1 MPRASTLEDHRARI
15 ARVVQTIEN
24 DVGAPLD
31 LDALAKRAA
40 YAKHHFHR
48 VFRGIVGESIV
59 EHTRRLRLERAA
71 RALGRNNGGRRVT
84 EIAFDAGYDSPEAFT
99 HAFVRL
105 FGVPPS
111 AWQGR
116 EDGRRA
122 GGDAPP
128 PVVVVRALPAIH
140 AIGERH
146 LGSYATVGK
155 AFGRVVA
162 RGLAV
167 GRAGP
172 LLGLCPDDPDVT
184 PEDRLRFDACLATE
198 PNDDLGPTL
207 LIPAGTYA
215 VAIHRGPYTTL
226 AETYLA
232 LIGRWLPSTRH
243 ELCDEPVVEAYL
255 NDPTVCGADA
265 LLTEVRVRLAD

>member
-1 MPRASTLEDHRARI
+1 MPRASTLDDHRARI
-15 ARVVQTIEN
+15 ARVVQTLEN
-24 DVGAPLD
+24 DLGAPLD

-48 VFRGIVGESIV
+48 VFRGIVGESIA

-71 RALGRNNGGRRVT
+71 RALGRNNGRRRVT
-84 EIAFDAGYDSPEAFT
+84 EIALDAGYDSPEAFT

-122 GGDAPP
+122 AGDAPP
-128 PVVVVRALPAIH
+128 PVVVVRALPAIR

-146 LGSYATVGK
+146 LGSYATVGE

-184 PEDRLRFDACLATE
+184 PEHRLRFDACLAIT
-198 PNDDLGPTL
+198 PDDALGPTL

-215 VAIHRGPYTTL
+215 VAVHRGPYTTL
-226 AETYLA
+226 ADTYLA

-243 ELCDEPVVEAYL
+243 ELRDEPVVEAYL
-255 NDPTVCGADA
+255 NDPTVCGPDD